1 LLDDLA
7 HRARHEAA
15 GRGEDSEAMD
25 LNALKDSHREGA
37 RRQARR
43 IIVLD
48 LLARQ
53 EKIQVETEELRER
66 VDRLAR
72 LRGTTPRALVR
83 DLGGDRFLRSLSR
96 EIRDKKVLAF
106 LAGNAEITRKSVR
119 LAPA

>member
-1 LLDDLA
+1 LLDDLV
-7 HRARHEAA
+7 HRAQHEAE
-15 GRGEDSEAMD
+15 GRGEDPASLDA
-25 LNALKDSHREGA
+25 NALKESNREGA

-43 IIVLD
+43 MIVLD

-53 EKIQVETEELRER
+53 ENIEVQTEELRER

-72 LRGTTPRALVR
+72 MRGTTPRDLVR
-83 DLGGDRFLRSLSR
+83 QLGGDRFLRSLSR

-106 LAGNAEITRKSVR
+106 LVQNAEITPKTVR